1 MHLTQIARRD
11 GPTTKP
17 SVESHTVLST
27 SNLINVMKLDFILT
41 GRRWR
46 FKIPKAFFETI
57 DPKSLTT
64 IISDTTWS
72 KYLRIFY
79 SEKSRE
85 ITILSR
91 RYLRMAPVT
100 IFLIG
105 DIWGLDKITQ
115 FVMEEHENV

>member
-41 GRRWR
+41 GRRWT